1 MTTLR
6 QTELLEVA
14 KRNDKRLMHLI
25 EDILEV
31 TGIEGNTLKIKR
43 ERVNLCEIITNVI
56 HDFVRSASK
65 RTKIKKCN
73 PV

>member
-56 HDFVRSASK
+56 HDFVSVLEK
-65 RTKIKKCN
+65 NKNKKM
-73 PV
+73 